1 MNIIEWTHT
10 GVKINDVRKVKNF
23 YVISVDKKEIT
34 STIFVDI
41 NIFEGRLKS
50 YYLKDNMDDISR
62 QEVLGVK
69 WNMVINKGY
78 FIKYGKDG
86 ETERIDKSAD
96 KFYIS
101 FLEID
106 GPLGIHVPKKLENE
120 SRTRN

>member
-23 YVISVDKKEIT
+23 YVISVDDKKVT
-34 STIFVDI
+34 STIFVDH

-50 YYLKDNMDDISR
+50 YYLRDNMDNISR
-62 QEVLGVK
+62 QEVIGIK
-69 WNMVINKGY
+69 WNMVMNKGF
-78 FIKYGKDG
+78 FIKYNRDG
-86 ETERIDKSAD
+86 EEEKTLKDPD

-106 GPLGIHVPKKLENE
+106 GPLGTHVPK
-120 SRTRN
+120 